1 MKIAVLDSG
10 FDFSQPLQNK
20 ITNINFTDETNK
32 DENGHGTCI
41 IKLIDSISSGLE
53 LYSIK
58 VLDRTGKG
66 KLSSLK
72 VALLEALNSDVNI
85 INLSLGIEAFIK
97 DSELEIL
104 LDKCLSQGIII
115 VTSESN
121 NGKINY
127 LSCNNRIISVQGKQ
141 NNLVTSNNV
150 IYINNSPRIIPWL
163 GSSYVLSGANSFLTP
178 FIIKK
183 IYELLQNH
191 VSIQN
196 LKKCLMQQ
204 SFIFNSNKKIQRQ
217 SIINAKLMKSI
228 EEEISIWNL
237 YDENKAFKIAQ
248 ATPRNITALVRIIEE
263 KTQQSYIYDS
273 FWMPDLAYLE
283 NFVNKIGSILH

>member
-58 VLDRTGKG
+58 ILDRTGKG

-141 NNLVTSNNV
+141 NNLVTST
-150 IYINNSPRIIPWL
+150 
-163 GSSYVLSGANSFLTP
+163 G
-178 FIIKK
+178 
-183 IYELLQNH
+183 
-191 VSIQN
+191 
-196 LKKCLMQQ
+196 
-204 SFIFNSNKKIQRQ
+204 
-217 SIINAKLMKSI
+217 
-228 EEEISIWNL
+228 
-237 YDENKAFKIAQ
+237 
-248 ATPRNITALVRIIEE
+248 
-263 KTQQSYIYDS
+263 
-273 FWMPDLAYLE
+273 
-283 NFVNKIGSILH
+283 

>member
-58 VLDRTGKG
+58 ILDRTGKG

-163 GSSYVLSGANSFLTP
+163 GSSYVLSGANRFFDS
-178 FIIKK
+178 
-183 IYELLQNH
+183 IYYQ
-191 VSIQN
+191 
-196 LKKCLMQQ
+196 K
-204 SFIFNSNKKIQRQ
+204 
-217 SIINAKLMKSI
+217 
-228 EEEISIWNL
+228 
-237 YDENKAFKIAQ
+237 
-248 ATPRNITALVRIIEE
+248 NI
-263 KTQQSYIYDS
+263 
-273 FWMPDLAYLE
+273 
-283 NFVNKIGSILH
+283 